1 MTHWF
6 RAPGSARSA
15 QERVVKGR
23 NILEEHERTVE
34 EIYRNL
40 PLIALY
46 EPSILHELAQPNQF
60 FEELVL

>member
-1 MTHWF
+1 
-6 RAPGSARSA
+6 
-15 QERVVKGR
+15 VVKGR